1 MEKYLMLML
10 IVGFFVV
17 QQMSKTKDW
26 VRKIISTFLISYG
39 FMILLLL
46 PSFVKSLNILVITK
60 MLSVMVAT
68 ILLGFWVMGIKP
80 KELYAK
86 LKRMR
91 N

>member
-1 MEKYLMLML
+1 MLML

-26 VRKIISTFLISYG
+26 IKKITSTFLISYG

-68 ILLGFWVMGIKP
+68 ILLGFWVIGVKP
-80 KELYAK
+80 KELYQK
-86 LKRMR
+86 VKRVKV
-91 N
+91 